1 MQKLGIYFTV
11 TAALDPVDEVKSKF
25 PQDEYLPSGVPLPM
39 NLLGPFADDPA
50 LSGLRPQLSALRIT
64 KVALSTAMEPDA
76 PQTLRS
82 GSRYS
87 FRAAPVLLWRIRYS
101 RLSTSPKQTVLVA
114 SLDFEITAF
123 AGCNVSVET
132 VEVQITNGLAEI
144 LGGGSSAGHP
154 AVYRPGDQF
163 TLLCKL
169 TPTDTYETTPIDH
182 PRVHTMELNVHATA
196 LVSNDCTPQIVIRWK
211 TGVDFPSPTAS
222 SLSGH
227 IPLAP
232 RSLIESAG
240 MTQKSEVNTQ
250 TSFTLIAHGTPQKNI
265 LAGAFGISLTVSGP
279 PHVYVGEVFQWN
291 LFVINRT
298 EKARTLAAIV
308 IPRRRT
314 SMRQH
319 QSKPSLTSFASGF
332 KEDKADR
339 FAEAVVDDHAVYASQ
354 KSSVL
359 EPAEVVSISTDVRI
373 G

>member
-1 MQKLGIYFTV
+1 
-11 TAALDPVDEVKSKF
+11 
-25 PQDEYLPSGVPLPM
+25 M
-39 NLLGPFADDPA
+39 NLLGPFADDLA
-50 LSGLRPQLSALRIT
+50 LSGLRPQLSALRVT
-64 KVALSTAMEPDA
+64 KVAPYTAVEPDA

-123 AGCNVSVET
+123 AGCDVSVET

-144 LGGGSSAGHP
+144 LGGGSSPGRLAL
-154 AVYRPGDQF
+154 YRPGDQF

-169 TPTDTYETTPIDH
+169 TPTDTYETTPIDY
-182 PRVHTMELNVHATA
+182 PRAHTMELNVYATA
-196 LVSNDCTPQIVIRWK
+196 LVSNDCTPQIAIRWK
-211 TGVDFPSPTAS
+211 TGVDFPLPIAS

-227 IPLAP
+227 VQLAP
-232 RSLIESAG
+232 RSLIEGAG
-240 MTQKSEVNTQ
+240 VAQKPEVNTQ
-250 TSFTLIAHGTPQKNI
+250 TTFALSAPGTPQKNI
-265 LAGAFGISLTVSGP
+265 SAGAVGISLTVSGP

-308 IPRRRT
+308 IPRRT
-314 SMRQH
+314 SIRRH
-319 QSKPSLTSFASGF
+319 QSKPSLTSSAGGS
-332 KEDKADR
+332 KEDTADI
-339 FAEAVVDDHAVYASQ
+339 FAEAVVDDHAVYVSQ

-359 EPAEVVSISTDVRI
+359 EPTEVVSISTDVRI